1 MEKSKELLSMLENPE
16 YFLNAQRQTLE
27 SRIEAKKLTKS
38 ETKKVRIESAKSV
51 GRKASMDLLNQSCG
65 DMIVDII
72 GAHEEIEGKL
82 NESKE
87 ALLLGEYLNKSD
99 NQEYALKRLINV
111 ITDPYGSILFNK
123 LLLILK
129 DYPADGDMMDILRD
143 TLLNLSDVNNFKS
156 VFTKYKFLISL
167 IDRITPQAMVILQ
180 DYLKWPPF
188 SMSMIINNNHVE
200 GDMSKEFT
208 DAYSHSKGIDD
219 PNIVSRIQYSVQE
232 LQKNEF
238 VFGSQISTGQVIM
251 QPSEVGM
258 DLIGFINHG

>member
-51 GRKASMDLLNQSCG
+51 GRKASMDLLNQSWG

-123 LLLILK
+123 LLL
-129 DYPADGDMMDILRD
+129 R
-143 TLLNLSDVNNFKS
+143 
-156 VFTKYKFLISL
+156 
-167 IDRITPQAMVILQ
+167 
-180 DYLKWPPF
+180 
-188 SMSMIINNNHVE
+188 
-200 GDMSKEFT
+200 
-208 DAYSHSKGIDD
+208 
-219 PNIVSRIQYSVQE
+219 
-232 LQKNEF
+232 
-238 VFGSQISTGQVIM
+238 
-251 QPSEVGM
+251 
-258 DLIGFINHG
+258 